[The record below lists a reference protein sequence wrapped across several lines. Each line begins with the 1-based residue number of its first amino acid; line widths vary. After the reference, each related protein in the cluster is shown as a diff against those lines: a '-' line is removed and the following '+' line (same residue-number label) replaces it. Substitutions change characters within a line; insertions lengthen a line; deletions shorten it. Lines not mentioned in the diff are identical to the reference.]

1 MLPLCFQN
9 DFLNFSDLLDFAFTL
24 FLSSSLWGSKL
35 QWELSN
41 VSDHYH
47 SKNAKFY
54 WVPFGKDRG
63 FPTGCAPGQC
73 QPIPTRGGPAAVVRL
88 QMVTPHIWVRLL
100 SLNSPADVYGQFSEV
115 MLSVGVWHKGFYWR
129 ASGMDMLL
137 MRDEAISKWLGSR
150 QMSANKINYTSTVLY
165 SIYSLCDG
173 KNI

>member
-1 MLPLCFQN
+1 M
-9 DFLNFSDLLDFAFTL
+9 
-24 FLSSSLWGSKL
+24 
-35 QWELSN
+35 
-41 VSDHYH
+41 
-47 SKNAKFY
+47 
-54 WVPFGKDRG
+54 PFGKDCG

-137 MRDEAISKWLGSR
+137 MRDEAISK
-150 QMSANKINYTSTVLY
+150 
-165 SIYSLCDG
+165 
-173 KNI
+173 